1 MLPYETWLRKF
12 PQFIEVSEIQYDDM
26 ATEATVEMG
35 DDVNRWLGQETYYIA
50 QGYLIAHL
58 ATIQERFR
66 DGDHATVQPV
76 RLKEVDDVVVEYAVS
91 RDMQNNLDPYMST
104 TYGQQYIKWR
114 RMAFA
119 GPRIA

>member
-12 PQFIEVSEIQYDDM
+12 PQFIEVSEIQYEDM

-58 ATIQERFR
+58 ATIQEHWR
-66 DGDHATVQPV
+66 DGDHSTIQPTRV
-76 RLKEVDDVVVEYAVS
+76 KEVDDVVVEYAVS
-91 RDMQNNLDPYMST
+91 RDMQNNLDPYVST